1 MNTGTV
7 GLAVVARKSKS
18 NKNTKVLKAVS
29 MLTCCQ
35 NQY

>member
-7 GLAVVARKSKS
+7 GLAVVAKKSKNS
-18 NKNTKVLKAVS
+18 KTTKIMKPITMA
-29 MLTCCQ
+29 TCCQ